1 MKKRS
6 LLEEVQ
12 ESLPDSR
19 PGFLPWHARLK
30 PEDRAEVE
38 EIRGLFAAGKLGTKA
53 YTLARALS
61 AKLAERGL
69 ADVKPQT
76 ISKWLR
82 NRD

>member
-6 LLEEVQ
+6 LLEDVREI
-12 ESLPDSR
+12 LPDGR

-38 EIRGLFAAGKLGTKA
+38 EIRGLFVAGQLGTKA

-61 AKLAERGL
+61 TKLAERGL

-76 ISKWLR
+76 ISRWLR
-82 NRD
+82 NKD